1 METLHNGFTLHIPSG
16 AFPLSTDSMLLADFV
31 RLPRHAAVLDL
42 GSGCG
47 TLGTLLCA
55 ADSTCHVTGI
65 EIDET
70 AHTAAVENIRAN
82 RLEDRMRSICGDLR
96 QLPSRMDAASFS
108 CCVSNPPYFSAGAVS
123 VSTPLARHTEC
134 CGTDDLFAAAAHALK
149 YGGDFFLVH
158 KPERLA
164 ELFATASRHG
174 LEPKRL
180 CLLRHRTGSPISL
193 VLIQCRKGGKPGL
206 LWEEESL
213 FDSAGNPTEYHR
225 KLYHLEDE

>member
-16 AFPLSTDSMLLADFV
+16 TFPLSTDSMLLADFV

-134 CGTDDLFAAAAHALK
+134 CGTNDLFAAAAHALK

-158 KPERLA
+158 KPDSLA
-164 ELFATASRHG
+164 QLCACAGRFR

-180 CLLRHRTGSPISL
+180 CLVRHSAAKPISTL
-193 VLIQCRKGGKPGL
+193 LMQCRKGGNPGL
-206 LWEEESL
+206 KIEEICL
-213 FDSAGNPTEYHR
+213 FDANGDPTPAYR
-225 KLYHLEDE
+225 RIYHL